1 MEVQA
6 DLPKI
11 YAFPGKAKSWVWA
24 YFGFYKDEKEKT
36 LVKAKAICKIC
47 RNAYKYF
54 GKCF

>member
-47 RNAYKYF
+47 RNAYRYF